1 MQILGHLCLLLAIC
15 VLEFYRRFLACFLGV
30 MMMDCVACLK
40 HLGLNFDFGCGFLVF
55 GCFGEFFKLLGLLL
69 LFGLGFKALQF
80 SWFCKGLNNTSQCHF
95 RGKSSEC
102 RCGFCSRDDFDW
114 RRGSKAGACKCGL
127 SRSLNN
133 CNAPSKTDMLEEKT
147 KGSDSDDEFCGAN
160 DVGEE
165 EEEEERYDEDK
176 VFDVMTLRKMV
187 RMERRKAKSVH
198 LELEKERM
206 AAASA
211 AQEAMAMILRL
222 QNEKSMIEMESRQYK
237 SLAEEKQLHDQ
248 EVIQSLQWLVL
259 KHEAESSVSE
269 DQLRLRRKRSKL
281 FMRNY
286 EGDHSEDEELSWSS
300 PNVNYEDVIHC
311 RLFSSLD
318 LDLSPE

>member
-15 VLEFYRRFLACFLGV
+15 VLEFYRRFLACFLVV

-55 GCFGEFFKLLGLLL
+55 GCFGDFFKLLGLLL

-80 SWFCKGLNNTSQCHF
+80 SWFCKGLNTSPCHF

-102 RCGFCSRDDFDW
+102 RCGFCSRDDFD
-114 RRGSKAGACKCGL
+114 RRPGSKAGACKCGL
-127 SRSLNN
+127 SRSLKNWN
-133 CNAPSKTDMLEEKT
+133 SPSKIDMLEEKT
-147 KGSDSDDEFCGAN
+147 KGSGSDGEFCDTN
-160 DVGEE
+160 DAEE
-165 EEEEERYDEDK
+165 QEGYDEDN

-187 RMERRKAKSVH
+187 KMERRKAESVH

-259 KHEAESSVSE
+259 KHEAAESTVLG

-281 FMRNY
+281 FMRND
-286 EGDHSEDEELSWSS
+286 EGDHSEDDELSWSS
-300 PNVNYEDVIHC
+300 PKVNSEDAIH
-311 RLFSSLD
+311 RELFSSLD